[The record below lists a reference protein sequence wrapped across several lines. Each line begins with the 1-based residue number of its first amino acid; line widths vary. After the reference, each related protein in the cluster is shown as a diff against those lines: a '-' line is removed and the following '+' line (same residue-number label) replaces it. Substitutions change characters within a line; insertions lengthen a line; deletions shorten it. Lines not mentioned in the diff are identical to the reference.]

1 REQMS
6 RGVTL
11 TDSLI
16 AMRNLPPLRPES
28 RSTELLSP
36 CAIRLDRENI
46 CAIGRLQSP
55 LEIHSLYL
63 QQNQI
68 EKIENL
74 GSFPNLQFLSLAGN
88 RICRVENLQH
98 LQHLRA
104 LDLSH
109 NLIQTLDP
117 ASVVGERLLFLNACR
132 DLVMEALPHLLQ
144 LDGQQVCSSV
154 GEEKEDEDS
163 SSSEDEDEESLYFFV
178 DLHQELVG
186 RSQQRQR
193 EALEEHRTRLAE
205 VEMLRE
211 HRGLL
216 LPPVLLSPGREGET
230 SIVAL
235 GPRRSQPNPQVKQRT
250 QLPPL
255 PGPSRQHPC
264 LQPQQAPAGSRPW
277 TRALGEEIGAKGARN
292 GKLPQITRTS
302 TASHSWD

>member
-1 REQMS
+1 GSGPRWPGPHHSGFPTGREQMS

-117 ASVVGERLLFLNACR
+117 DELPRSLRLLNLMGNEC
-132 DLVMEALPHLLQ
+132 
-144 LDGQQVCSSV
+144 
-154 GEEKEDEDS
+154 
-163 SSSEDEDEESLYFFV
+163 
-178 DLHQELVG
+178 
-186 RSQQRQR
+186 
-193 EALEEHRTRLAE
+193 T
-205 VEMLRE
+205 
-211 HRGLL
+211 
-216 LPPVLLSPGREGET
+216 
-230 SIVAL
+230 
-235 GPRRSQPNPQVKQRT
+235 
-250 QLPPL
+250 
-255 PGPSRQHPC
+255 
-264 LQPQQAPAGSRPW
+264 
-277 TRALGEEIGAKGARN
+277 
-292 GKLPQITRTS
+292 
-302 TASHSWD
+302 